1 MPNKKSDRVLDEESD
16 AFWSESLHSLRKK
29 AKVSCRQLAHAA
41 DVPTEAITRF
51 ENGASGL
58 TIARTGRLL
67 TVLGHEIDLHLVQT
81 KEGEPV
87 DVSWIKDL

>member
-1 MPNKKSDRVLDEESD
+1 MPNKKSDRVLDSESD
-16 AFWSESLHSLRKK
+16 KFWSESLKSLRKT
-29 AKVSCRQLAHAA
+29 AKVSCRQLAHVA
-41 DVPTEAITRF
+41 DVPPEAITRF
-51 ENGASGL
+51 ENGTSGM
-58 TIARTGRLL
+58 TIARLERLL